1 LIRTCVNRLLRFA
14 LEFGSKRFPDVFSG
28 LSEWISKLYF
38 PWKVDVFPRAYR
50 GKFPFPVPG
59 NNQKGGGNLMSNIF
73 STDFAGRNFSL
84 KTNYVAAQADG
95 SMLVYYGDTVVL
107 VTVVSLKS
115 VREGVD
121 FLPLT
126 VDYQE
131 KTFAAGKI
139 PGGFFKREGRNNER
153 EVLTSRII
161 DRAIRPLFPKGYY
174 SETQVVATVLS
185 VDKENDSDVAAM
197 IGASAALEISDV
209 PFKGPIA
216 GVRIGR
222 INGALVANASPE
234 QMQESELN
242 LFLVGRK
249 VTSGKEGRPYDVEL
263 VMMEGEAKEVAE
275 DVIVDA
281 IKFGLESVRPVID
294 LQDQVRAAIGKAKR
308 SVEEEAADEELIERV
323 RAEALPGLKEGYS
336 LPRKLERYSKLGD
349 VRAAVIKTIGD
360 GDAAISKKVAAII
373 ENIESRI
380 LRDMIIQEKK
390 RIDGR
395 SSTDI
400 RAISSEVGVLPR
412 AHGSALFNRGET
424 QALAVLTLGTSS
436 DEQRMDYIAGEER
449 RSFLLHYN
457 FPPYSV
463 GEAKSLRSPGRRE
476 IGHGAL
482 ARKALVPIL
491 PSPETFP
498 YTIRIVSEILSSNG
512 SSSMATVCGGI
523 MCLMDGG
530 VPVKDIVAGIAM
542 GLLKEGDEV
551 VILSDILGDEDHAG
565 DMDFKVC
572 GTEKGVTAM
581 QMDIKIDGLTED
593 ILRKALAQA
602 REGRMH
608 IIGKIRETMSAPR
621 SDISLYAPR
630 ITTVKVKEDQVRT
643 VIGSGGKNI
652 RQIISETGVTIDVE
666 DDGTVTIA
674 SADAEAAARA
684 VAMVKWLTEEAEVGK
699 IYRGTVKKIVDFG
712 AFVEI
717 LPGTEGL
724 LHISQIAKERIAKV
738 TDVLREGDEVM
749 VKVLEV
755 DKSGKIRLSRKE
767 ALGTE
772 ST

>member
-1 LIRTCVNRLLRFA
+1 
-14 LEFGSKRFPDVFSG
+14 
-28 LSEWISKLYF
+28 
-38 PWKVDVFPRAYR
+38 
-50 GKFPFPVPG
+50 
-59 NNQKGGGNLMSNIF
+59 M
-73 STDFAGRNFSL
+73 
-84 KTNYVAAQADG
+84 VA
-95 SMLVYYGDTVVL
+95 
-107 VTVVSLKS
+107 
-115 VREGVD
+115 
-121 FLPLT
+121 
-126 VDYQE
+126 
-131 KTFAAGKI
+131 
-139 PGGFFKREGRNNER
+139 
-153 EVLTSRII
+153 
-161 DRAIRPLFPKGYY
+161 
-174 SETQVVATVLS
+174 
-185 VDKENDSDVAAM
+185 
-197 IGASAALEISDV
+197 ASAALEISNI

-222 INGALVANASPE
+222 IGGELVCNASAE
-234 QMQESELN
+234 KMLDSELN
-242 LFLVGRK
+242 IFLVGRK
-249 VTSGKEGRPYDVEL
+249 VTPSKSGRDYDVEL
-263 VMMEGEAKEVAE
+263 VMMEGEAKEIAE
-275 DVIVDA
+275 DVIVEA
-281 IKFGLESVRPVID
+281 IKFGLEAIRPVID
-294 LQDQVRAAIGKAKR
+294 LQDKMRREAGKEKR
-308 SVEEEAADEELIERV
+308 VLEEVVPDEELTAKV
-323 RAEALPGLKEGYS
+323 STAALAGLQEGYGIA
-336 LPRKLERYSKLGD
+336 RKLERYGRLD
-349 VRAAVIKTIGD
+349 EVREKVIKEIG
-360 GDAAISKKVAAII
+360 GDDAVLCKKVAGIV
-373 ENIESRI
+373 EGLERRI
-380 LRDMIIQEKK
+380 LRDMIIRDKR

-400 RAISSEVGVLPR
+400 RPISSEVGILPR

-424 QALAVLTLGTSS
+424 QALAALTLGTSS
-436 DEQRMDYIAGEER
+436 DEQRMDYIGGEEH

-463 GEAKSLRSPGRRE
+463 GEAKPLRSPGRRE

-482 ARKALVPIL
+482 ARKALVPVL
-491 PSPETFP
+491 PSAEVFP
-498 YTIRIVSEILSSNG
+498 YTIRIVSEILASNG

-523 MCLMDGG
+523 LSLMDAG
-530 VPVKDIVAGIAM
+530 VPVKDVVAGIAM
-542 GLLKEGDEV
+542 GLLKEGNDV

-602 REGRMH
+602 REGRVF
-608 IIGKIRETMSAPR
+608 IIGKLRETIAAPR

-674 SADAEAAARA
+674 SSDAEAAARA

-724 LHISQIAKERIAKV
+724 LHISQIAKERINKV
-738 TDVLREGDEVM
+738 TDVLKEGDEVM

-755 DKSGKIRLSRKE
+755 DKQGKIRLSRKD
-767 ALGTE
+767 ALGAE
-772 ST
+772 VK

>member
-1 LIRTCVNRLLRFA
+1 MSN
-14 LEFGSKRFPDVFSG
+14 VFS
-28 LSEWISKLYF
+28 
-38 PWKVDVFPRAYR
+38 A
-50 GKFPFPVPG
+50 
-59 NNQKGGGNLMSNIF
+59 
-73 STDFAGRNFSL
+73 DFAGRNISL
-84 KTNYVAAQADG
+84 KANYVAAQADG
-95 SMLVYYGDTVVL
+95 AILVYYGDTVVL
-107 VTVVSLKS
+107 VTAVSLKTT
-115 VREGVD
+115 REGVD

-131 KTFAAGKI
+131 MTFAAGKI
-139 PGGFFKREGRNNER
+139 PGGFFKREGRPNER
-153 EVLTSRII
+153 EILTSRII
-161 DRAIRPLFPKGYY
+161 DRAIRPLFPKGYF
-174 SETQVVATVLS
+174 SETQLIATLLS
-185 VDKENDSDVAAM
+185 VDKENDPDVASM
-197 IGASAALEISDV
+197 IGASAALGISDI

-216 GVRIGR
+216 GVRVGR
-222 INGALVANASPE
+222 IDGAFVANACPE
-234 QMQESELN
+234 KMKESEMS

-249 VTSGKEGRPYDVEL
+249 VAGTSGRPYDVEL
-263 VMMEGEAKEVAE
+263 VMMEGEAKEVPE
-275 DVIVDA
+275 EIIVDA
-281 IKFGLESVRPVID
+281 IKFGLESIRPVID
-294 LQDQVRAAIGKAKR
+294 LQDQIQAAIGKAKR
-308 SVEEEAADEELIERV
+308 PVEETVPDEELVARV
-323 RAEALPGLKEGYS
+323 REEALPGLKEGYAM
-336 LPRKLERYSKLGD
+336 PRKLERYSKLGD
-349 VRAAVIKTIGD
+349 VRAAVVKNIG
-360 GDAAISKKVAAII
+360 GEDAVLCKKVAAII
-373 ENIESRI
+373 EHLESRI
-380 LRDMIIQEKK
+380 LRDMILQEKK

-395 SSTDI
+395 TSTDI
-400 RAISSEVGVLPR
+400 RPISSEVGVLPR

-424 QALAVLTLGTSS
+424 QALAALTLGTSA
-436 DEQRMDYIAGEER
+436 DEQRMDYVSGEETR
-449 RSFLLHYN
+449 TFLLHYN
-457 FPPYSV
+457 FPPFSV
-463 GEAKSLRSPGRRE
+463 GEAKGQRSPGRRE

-482 ARKALVPIL
+482 ARKALVPVL
-491 PSPETFP
+491 PTPEEFP

-523 MCLMDGG
+523 LCLMDGG

-542 GLLKEGDEV
+542 GLLKEGSEV

-602 REGRMH
+602 RDGRIH
-608 IIGKIRETMSAPR
+608 IIGKIRETLAASRA
-621 SDISLYAPR
+621 DISLYAPR
-630 ITTVKVKEDQVRT
+630 ITTVKVKEDQVRN

-684 VAMVKWLTEEAEVGK
+684 VSMVRWLTEEAEVGK

-738 TDVLREGDEVM
+738 TDVLQEGDEVV
-749 VKVLEV
+749 VKVLEI

-767 ALGTE
+767 ALGAE
-772 ST
+772 VK